1 MKQIFKNLCTAIF
14 MLAALSCSAQQA
26 SSKKLSLFN
35 KYPAAINCTE
45 DQLNNLFS
53 VDLQKEVSIK
63 LPGNLLLEGPVV
75 IKQNKNSKLQTV
87 SIKLPAF
94 NNILFSVTKRNDEKN
109 NPVFTG
115 YLFSNDFADGYRLIR
130 KPDQT
135 YQLIKIEMEKLL
147 PTCNH

>member
-1 MKQIFKNLCTAIF
+1 MKQIFNNLCTAIF

-63 LPGNLLLEGPVV
+63 LPGNLLLKGPVV
-75 IKQNKNSKLQTV
+75 IKQNKNSKLQTI

-94 NNILFSVTKRNDEKN
+94 NNILFSVSKRNDEKN
-109 NPVFTG
+109 NPVYTG
-115 YLFSNDFADGYRLIR
+115 YLFSNDYADGYRLIR